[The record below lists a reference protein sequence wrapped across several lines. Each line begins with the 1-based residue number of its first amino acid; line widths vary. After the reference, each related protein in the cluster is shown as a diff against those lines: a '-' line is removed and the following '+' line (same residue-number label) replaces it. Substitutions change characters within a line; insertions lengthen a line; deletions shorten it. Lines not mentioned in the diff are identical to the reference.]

1 MNSLSDTFL
10 EGTFGELFVQLRL
23 LQYEVQ
29 AAPPLKDTGNDLIA
43 IKGDILKA
51 IQVKTTKKDDQIKYD
66 FKKLSQ
72 RKYHILALV
81 FLDQKESDEPNAL
94 NIDKCKIYLLNNSEV
109 KKGTY
114 KKEELAAFE
123 LNQKLVDSLF
133 S

>member
-10 EGTFGELFVQLRL
+10 KGTFGELFVQLRL

-29 AAPPLKDTGNDLIA
+29 ATPPLKDTGNDLIA
-43 IKGDILKA
+43 IKGEIFKA
-51 IQVKTTKKDDQIKYD
+51 IQVKTTEKDDQIKYD
-66 FKKLSQ
+66 FEKLSQ

-94 NIDKCKIYLLNNSEV
+94 NFDKCKIYLLNNSDV

-114 KKEELAAFE
+114 KKEEIKEFE
-123 LNQKLVDSLF
+123 LNQNLIESLF